1 MAEYEDSYP
10 DAYGRQEETDT
21 ASKFRRFLNFGLPR
35 QVRDKEP
42 AIAEARRDA
51 PPVVNIQEP
60 EPQPQQARPARARH
74 EERPRQPLVQ
84 RTAREICDDV
94 HEALKASPFIDAS
107 GIVITVDDSD
117 VTLDG
122 TINSLIAIS
131 LAKAL
136 ITGVPGVGRV
146 EVRLRVRP
154 AQRTY
159 EMSAETQGVPVYKIA
174 AE

>member
-1 MAEYEDSYP
+1 MQTAGRGRISKNGAKTMAEYEDAYP
-10 DAYGRQEETDT
+10 DAYGRREEIDT

-42 AIAEARRDA
+42 AVAAARYDA
-51 PPVVNIQEP
+51 PQIVNIQEP
-60 EPQPQQARPARARH
+60 AWQWTPPAPVGH
-74 EERPRQPLVQ
+74 VERPRQPVAH

-94 HEALKASPFIDAS
+94 HEALNSSPFIDMS

-122 TINSLIAIS
+122 TINSPIAIS

-136 ITGVPGVGRV
+136 TTGVPGVTRV
-146 EVRLRVRP
+146 ELRLRV
-154 AQRTY
+154 QRT
-159 EMSAETQGVPVYKIA
+159 ARP
-174 AE
+174 

>member
-1 MAEYEDSYP
+1 MAEYEDAYP
-10 DAYGRQEETDT
+10 DAHGRREETDT

-42 AIAEARRDA
+42 AVAEARRDA
-51 PPVVNIQEP
+51 PQVVNIEEP
-60 EPQPQQARPARARH
+60 APQQTPLAPTRH
-74 EERPRQPLVQ
+74 VERPRQSLVH

-94 HEALKASPFIDAS
+94 HEALTSSPFIDTS

-117 VTLDG
+117 VMLDG

-136 ITGVPGVGRV
+136 TTGVPGVSRV

-154 AQRTY
+154 ARRTY
-159 EMSAETQGVPVYKIA
+159 ETPAETPGAPVYKIA

>member
-1 MAEYEDSYP
+1 MAEYEDAYP
-10 DAYGRQEETDT
+10 DAYGRREETDT
-21 ASKFRRFLNFGLPR
+21 ASKFRRFMKFGLPR

-42 AIAEARRDA
+42 AVAATRHDA
-51 PPVVNIQEP
+51 PQIVNIREP
-60 EPQPQQARPARARH
+60 APQRTPPVTTRH
-74 EERPRQPLVQ
+74 VERPRQPLVH

-94 HEALKASPFIDAS
+94 HEALASSPFIDMS

-136 ITGVPGVGRV
+136 TTGVPGVSRV

-154 AQRTY
+154 TRRVY
-159 EMSAETQGVPVYKIA
+159 ETLAEMPDAPVDKIA
-174 AE
+174 AD